1 MNSKKK
7 LLQQLAND
15 IESAIRSGRLLPEDL
30 VYGLISVEVV
40 RAIQEI
46 PWDKYEAVSDGV
58 LEELLFLRGQ
68 LHQQTCSNGNRR
80 EKQRT

>member
-7 LLQQLAND
+7 PLQQLAAGQHLIAARELAND

-46 PWDKYEAVSDGV
+46 PWDKYETVSDDV
-58 LEELLFLRGQ
+58 LEEMLWLRGR
-68 LHQQTCSNGNRR
+68 QQ
-80 EKQRT
+80 

>member
-1 MNSKKK
+1 MTAKTK

-15 IESAIRSGRLLPEDL
+15 IECAIRSARLLPEDL
-30 VYGLISVEVV
+30 VYGLTSIEIV

-46 PWDKYEAVSDGV
+46 PWDKYEAVSDDT
-58 LEELLFLRGQ
+58 LEEILFLRGR
-68 LHQQTCSNGNRR
+68 HQQTCSNGNRQ